1 MPSRHTASA
10 TKSTSST
17 GRSSSQNRRLSSAPR
32 EGLAGGE
39 ATAGASPA
47 WGAGSSKPRVESSS
61 VSMDTPRA
69 SLRGSRFWVSGNVSS
84 SSQRDTAWRD
94 TPSRAASCSWVSP
107 RPFRRAWIFCPV
119 VMGTPPSSGYSIQ
132 ELPVARNHSKVE
144 RAQPGVA
151 FSSFLLAPAPGLW
164 SFSAQ
169 TSTPR
174 SSLGRW

>member
-1 MPSRHTASA
+1 MRTLNKQEIMDILIGC
-10 TKSTSST
+10 TILGT
-17 GRSSSQNRRLSSAPR
+17 GGGGALKEGIEAVERELAAGKEFKLLDFSEIRDDGYYTNPYLCGTVVPDDQMVELSGQELPVSH
-32 EGLAGGE
+32 LL
-39 ATAGASPA
+39 TAGA
-47 WGAGSSKPRVESSS
+47 
-61 VSMDTPRA
+61 
-69 SLRGSRFWVSGNVSS
+69 
-84 SSQRDTAWRD
+84 D
-94 TPSRAASCSWVSP
+94 TPSCSASCSWVSP
-107 RPFRRAWIFCPV
+107 RPLRMAWIFCPV